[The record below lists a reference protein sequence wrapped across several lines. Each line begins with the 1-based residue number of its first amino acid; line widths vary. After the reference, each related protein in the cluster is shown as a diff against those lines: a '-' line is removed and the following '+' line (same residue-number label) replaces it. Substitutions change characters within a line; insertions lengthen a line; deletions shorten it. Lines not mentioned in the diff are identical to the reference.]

1 MNATPTCVRLSG
13 VILNSEIQSD
23 VSLKAQ
29 ALHAEYRRL
38 MRETVFDESYN
49 VREVLDDVIERVSL
63 REKLLGTAKQ
73 FAEKKREERFNLAIR
88 QFESLMVDFLRLYQP
103 ILGRLR
109 SYREAMQKE
118 ITSLR
123 SSLATVN
130 GMLEVSK
137 GIEGLA
143 PRVQQLEADGQELDA
158 RINEK
163 MKMANKIDDLF
174 NRVRPFQTGG
184 PGQMGRDS
192 LSDVL
197 SGMPKD
203 LFPDSPEQGNE
214 KTRKAAGRN

>member
-1 MNATPTCVRLSG
+1 
-13 VILNSEIQSD
+13 

-29 ALHAEYRRL
+29 VLCAEYRQL
-38 MRETVFDESYN
+38 MRETSFDESYN

-73 FAEKKREERFNLAIR
+73 FAEKKREERFTLAIR
-88 QFESLMVDFLRLYQP
+88 QFENLMVDFLRLYQP
-103 ILGRLR
+103 ILDRLR
-109 SYREAMQKE
+109 IYREAMQKE
-118 ITSLR
+118 ITGLR
-123 SSLATVN
+123 SSLATIN

-143 PRVQQLEADGQELDA
+143 PRVQQLEANGQELDST
-158 RINEK
+158 INDK

-184 PGQMGRDS
+184 PGSMGRDS

-203 LFPDSPEQGNE
+203 LFPETPETGNE
-214 KTRKAAGRN
+214 KTRKATGRN

>member
-1 MNATPTCVRLSG
+1 
-13 VILNSEIQSD
+13 
-23 VSLKAQ
+23 
-29 ALHAEYRRL
+29 

-49 VREVLDDVIERVSL
+49 VREVLDDVIERVAL

-73 FAEKKREERFNLAIR
+73 FAEKRKEERFTLAIR

-103 ILGRLR
+103 ILERLR
-109 SYREAMQKE
+109 TYREGMQKE
-118 ITSLR
+118 IGGLK

-137 GIEGLA
+137 GIEGLG

-163 MKMANKIDDLF
+163 MKMASKIDDLF
-174 NRVRPFQTGG
+174 NRVRPFQTGAAG
-184 PGQMGRDS
+184 GMGRDS

-203 LFPDSPEQGNE
+203 LFPEGPEPSAKE
-214 KTRKAAGRN
+214 VTRKAGSR

>member
-1 MNATPTCVRLSG
+1 MVLTGRT
-13 VILNSEIQSD
+13 QSD

-29 ALHAEYRRL
+29 ALLAEYRRL

-49 VREVLDDVIERVSL
+49 VREVLDDVIERVAL

-73 FAEKKREERFNLAIR
+73 FAEKKREEKFTLAIR

-103 ILGRLR
+103 ILERLR
-109 SYREAMQKE
+109 SYREGMQKE
-118 ITSLR
+118 IAGLR

-143 PRVQQLEADGQELDA
+143 PRVQQLEADGQELDG

-184 PGQMGRDS
+184 PGQTGRDS

-203 LFPDSPEQGNE
+203 LFPDSPDQGNE

>member
-1 MNATPTCVRLSG
+1 MRLPR
-13 VILNSEIQSD
+13 VVLNTGIQSD

-29 ALHAEYRRL
+29 LIREELRRS

-49 VREVLDDVIERVSL
+49 VREVLDDVIERVAL

-73 FAEKKREERFNLAIR
+73 FAEKKREEKFTLAIR
-88 QFESLMVDFLRLYQP
+88 QFEGLMVDFLRLYQP
-103 ILGRLR
+103 ILERLR
-109 SYREAMQKE
+109 TYREAMQKE
-118 ITSLR
+118 ITTLR

-143 PRVQQLEADGQELDA
+143 PRVQQLEADGQELDG

-184 PGQMGRDS
+184 QGQMGRDS

-203 LFPDSPEQGNE
+203 LFPDTPEPAKE
-214 KTRKAAGRN
+214 VTRKAGSR

>member
-1 MNATPTCVRLSG
+1 
-13 VILNSEIQSD
+13 

-29 ALHAEYRRL
+29 VPCAEYRQL
-38 MRETVFDESYN
+38 MRETSFDESYN

-73 FAEKKREERFNLAIR
+73 FAEKKREERFTLAIR
-88 QFESLMVDFLRLYQP
+88 QFENLMVDFLRLYQP
-103 ILGRLR
+103 ILDRLR
-109 SYREAMQKE
+109 IYREAMQKE
-118 ITSLR
+118 ITGLR
-123 SSLATVN
+123 SSLATIN

-143 PRVQQLEADGQELDA
+143 PRVQQLEANGQELDST
-158 RINEK
+158 INDK

-184 PGQMGRDS
+184 PGSMGRDS

-203 LFPDSPEQGNE
+203 LFPETPETGNE